1 MLKLFHSLDLKLKS
15 CLIALFGSAF
25 LAFGLYHVHSFSGV
39 TEGGV
44 LGMTLLLD
52 HWFHISPS
60 VSGFIMNLAC
70 YAMGW
75 KLLGRQFIAY
85 SILSS
90 ASFSLSYRICEQFPP
105 LWPQL
110 ADMPLAASLIGAVFV
125 GVGAGLCVRI
135 GGAPGGDDALAM
147 SLSHVT
153 HIKIQWIYL
162 LSDFAVL
169 VLSLSYIPLN
179 RMVYSILTVLLSG
192 QIIGFV
198 QGSSPVSR
206 SFYFIAET
214 FSRGF
219 PLFSLLATVTL
230 FLFQGSILP

>member
-1 MLKLFHSLDLKLKS
+1 MKLFHSLDLKLKS

-110 ADMPLAASLIGAVFV
+110 ADMPLAASLLGAVFV

-198 QGSSPVSR
+198 QTAGTHPVENMELDRFHTVLPVSNVPTR
-206 SFYFIAET
+206 E
-214 FSRGF
+214 
-219 PLFSLLATVTL
+219 
-230 FLFQGSILP
+230 Q

>member
-1 MLKLFHSLDLKLKS
+1 MLKLFHSLDLKTKILPDLS
-15 CLIALFGSAF
+15 LFGSAF

-44 LGMTLLLD
+44 LGMTLLLE

-110 ADMPLAASLIGAVFV
+110 ADMPLAASLLGAVFV
-125 GVGAGLCVRI
+125 ASVR
-135 GGAPGGDDALAM
+135 ALRADRRCPGRRRCACDEPFPRDAHQNPVDLP
-147 SLSHVT
+147 
-153 HIKIQWIYL
+153 

-179 RMVYSILTVLLSG
+179 RMVYSILTVTPVRTDHRVCADRGNTSSG
-192 QIIGFV
+192 KYG
-198 QGSSPVSR
+198 
-206 SFYFIAET
+206 T
-214 FSRGF
+214 
-219 PLFSLLATVTL
+219 
-230 FLFQGSILP
+230 

>member
-60 VSGFIMNLAC
+60 VSGFIMNLTC

-110 ADMPLAASLIGAVFV
+110 ADMPLAASLLGAVFV

-198 QGSSPVSR
+198 QTVGTHPV
-206 SFYFIAET
+206 ENMKT
-214 FSRGF
+214 
-219 PLFSLLATVTL
+219 
-230 FLFQGSILP
+230 

>member
-110 ADMPLAASLIGAVFV
+110 ADMPLTASLLGAVFV

-198 QGSSPVSR
+198 QTAGTHPVENMELDRFHTVLPVSNVPTR
-206 SFYFIAET
+206 E
-214 FSRGF
+214 
-219 PLFSLLATVTL
+219 
-230 FLFQGSILP
+230 Q